1 MYANF
6 AGAKN
11 LKTLTTPKTRRH
23 NSLVITIETMFAVGK
38 KIGSGIEQVV
48 YEHFQRLI
56 KTETP
61 EQLLERFRS
70 LFIEGASYEDSRVW
84 ATIETLAFENTA
96 EQNFPLII
104 NRCCHI
110 LIHHWQ
116 LQPSGNISIDRLIAI
131 LANPDPVPGKYS
143 KITRRLRQL
152 LKIYLSSDDYQILN
166 RLNIVLTGQILNRDA
181 IESEPL
187 GKLVTR
193 YPYLYEHY
201 LVSVERNLEN
211 IQTIERVQQSLR
223 DWQEAELSQ
232 YFTYQV
238 RKSRIKAQVGRE
250 AANNLPRIANPTLLP
265 SRDLGIAFIK
275 FAGKA
280 DGVASYQDLSH
291 RFVAKLQTKP
301 TIKVFKRDLYKYLIN
316 GIDSVYGNRGFNDRL
331 GKTIDTIQ
339 VDRDSQQLDDIT
351 LLRIC
356 THLLNYLVLESS
368 IKAQH
373 FVLMDLINNLGAA
386 ATTGLLLK
394 IVLICPKT
402 KPLLESRLS
411 ILFHHYESSR
421 CKEVAWL
428 VKSLE
433 HWNVA
438 ESIHFGKLDASSL
451 ILLQSIG
458 E

>member
-1 MYANF
+1 
-6 AGAKN
+6 
-11 LKTLTTPKTRRH
+11 
-23 NSLVITIETMFAVGK
+23 MFAVGK
-38 KIGSGIEQVV
+38 KIGSGIEQVI

-56 KTETP
+56 ETETP
-61 EQLLERFRS
+61 EQSIERFRS
-70 LFIEGASYEDSRVW
+70 LFIEGASYSDSRVW
-84 ATIETLAFENTA
+84 AAIEALAAEATA
-96 EQNFPLII
+96 EQNFPLVI

-110 LIHHWQ
+110 LINHWQ

-143 KITRRLRQL
+143 KITRRIRQL
-152 LKIYLSSDDYQILN
+152 LKIYLSSDDYQILH
-166 RLNIVLTGQILNRDA
+166 RLNIALSGRVLSRDA
-181 IESEPL
+181 IELEPL
-187 GKLVTR
+187 GKLITR

-201 LVSVERNLEN
+201 LVSVERTLEN
-211 IQTIERVQQSLR
+211 VQTVERIQQKLQDR
-223 DWQEAELSQ
+223 QESELSQ

-250 AANNLPRIANPTLLP
+250 AAKNIPRIANPTLLP
-265 SRDLGIAFIK
+265 SKDLGIAFIQ

-280 DGVASYQDLSH
+280 EGGASYQDLSH
-291 RFVAKLQTKP
+291 HFADRLQAKP
-301 TIKVFKRDLYKYLIN
+301 TIKAFKRDLYKYLIT
-316 GIDSVYGNRGFNDRL
+316 GIDSSYGNRGFNDRL
-331 GKTIDTIQ
+331 GKTIDGIF
-339 VDRDSQQLDDIT
+339 VDRNSQQLDEIS
-351 LLRIC
+351 LVKIC

-368 IKAQH
+368 TKAQH

-394 IVLICPKT
+394 IVLVCPKT

-421 CKEVAWL
+421 CKDVAWL

>member
-1 MYANF
+1 
-6 AGAKN
+6 
-11 LKTLTTPKTRRH
+11 
-23 NSLVITIETMFAVGK
+23 MFAVGK
-38 KIGSGIEQVV
+38 KIGSGIEQVI

-70 LFIEGASYEDSRVW
+70 LFIEGVGYGDSRIW
-84 ATIETLAFENTA
+84 ATIETLAFESTS

-110 LIHHWQ
+110 LIEHWQ
-116 LQPSGNISIDRLIAI
+116 LQATGNIAIARLTTI
-131 LANPDPVPGKYS
+131 LANPDPIPGKYS
-143 KITRRLRQL
+143 KIVRRLRQL
-152 LKIYLSSDDYQILN
+152 LQIYLKSDDYQILN
-166 RLNIVLTGQILNRDA
+166 RLNIVFNGQTLNRDA
-181 IESEPL
+181 IELEPL
-187 GKLVTR
+187 GKLITR
-193 YPYLYEHY
+193 YPYLYDHY
-201 LVSVERNLEN
+201 LVSVERTLEN
-211 IQTIERVQQSLR
+211 VQTIERIQQKLQDR
-223 DWQEAELSQ
+223 QETELSQ

-238 RKSRIKAQVGRE
+238 RKARIKAQVGRD
-250 AANNLPRIANPTLLP
+250 AAKNLPRIANPTLLP
-265 SRDLGIAFIK
+265 SKDLGTAFIQ

-280 DGVASYQDLSH
+280 EGSTSYQDLSH
-291 RFVAKLQTKP
+291 RFAARLQTKP
-301 TIKVFKRDLYKYLIN
+301 TIKVFKRDLYKYLIT
-316 GIDSVYGNRGFNDRL
+316 GIDSNYGNRGFNERL
-331 GKTIDTIQ
+331 SKTIDSIL
-339 VDRDSQQLDDIT
+339 VDRDAQQLDEISQ
-351 LLRIC
+351 LRIC
-356 THLLNYLVLESS
+356 THVLNYLVVESS

-402 KPLLESRLS
+402 KALLESRLS
-411 ILFHHYESSR
+411 ILFHHYESSC